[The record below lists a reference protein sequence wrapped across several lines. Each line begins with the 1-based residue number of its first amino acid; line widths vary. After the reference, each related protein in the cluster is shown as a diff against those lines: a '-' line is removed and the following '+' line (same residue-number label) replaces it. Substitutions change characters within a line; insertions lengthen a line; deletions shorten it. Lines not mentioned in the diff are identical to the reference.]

1 MGRVAFVE
9 MSLSLVL
16 AGIAAL
22 AACAAN
28 ARAEQEIE
36 PSKAPASL
44 LETGFGSLPARTFA
58 PQYPLW
64 SDGATKQRFVYLPA
78 GSKIDASDTNAW
90 RFPIGTK
97 LWKQFAYDDALTETR
112 YMERTAGGWIY
123 ATYDATGTLADAR
136 GVRGDHPLPSEAECR
151 ACHANG
157 KTPVLGFSAL
167 QLSSDRDPNAPHAE
181 ALGEID
187 LRDLLVEGTLANAP
201 MAIFVPPRIPGP
213 PIERAA
219 LGYLHGNCSGCHREG
234 GAIDSLGMFLD
245 APNTR
250 ATTIDRP
257 SHFAIKHA
265 RLRVEPGHPE
275 QSVLFARASSRDPAT
290 QMPPLGT
297 RVVDDAAVRTLR
309 TWIATLPE
317 TP

>member
-1 MGRVAFVE
+1 

-28 ARAEQEIE
+28 ARAEKEVAPE
-36 PSKAPASL
+36 DTAPASL
-44 LETGFGSLPARTFA
+44 LETGFGTLPTRTFS

-64 SDGATKQRFVYLPA
+64 SDGATKQRVVYLPA
-78 GSKIDASDTNAW
+78 GSKIDAADADAW
-90 RFPIGTK
+90 QLPIGTK
-97 LWKQFAYDDALTETR
+97 LWKQFAYDGALTETR
-112 YMERTAGGWIY
+112 YMERTPRGWIY
-123 ATYDATGTLADAR
+123 ATYDATGARADAR
-136 GVRGDHPLPSEAECR
+136 GVRGEHPLPSEAECR

-167 QLSSDRDPNAPHAE
+167 QLSTDRDPNAPHAE
-181 ALGEID
+181 APGEID
-187 LRDLLVEGTLANAP
+187 LATLLVEGTLVAP
-201 MAIFVPPRIPGP
+201 ATMFVPPRIPGP
-213 PIERAA
+213 PVERAA
-219 LGYLHGNCSGCHREG
+219 VGYLHGNCSGCHREG
-234 GAIDSLGMFLD
+234 GALDSLGMFLD
-245 APNTR
+245 AAHAR
-250 ATTIDRP
+250 QTTIDRE
-257 SHFAIKHA
+257 SHFVTEHA
-265 RLRVEPGHPE
+265 RVRIAPGRPDE
-275 QSVLFARASSRDPAT
+275 SVLLSRVGSRDAAT